1 MDKTETGTLQT
12 ATITPAHRLLNAG
25 TLQTATMDKTE
36 TGTQAT

>member
-1 MDKTETGTLQT
+1 MDKTETGTQ
-12 ATITPAHRLLNAG
+12 AHRLLNAG